1 MIQMNNNRFFE
12 LREYNNLTQKELAT
26 IFNVKQQTYSDWENS
41 KKIIPLKHL
50 VTLANYYHLSINYIL
65 GLSNIKKELSTQI
78 KIDKTKISQN
88 LIVIRK
94 ENNLLQKDLAKALNT
109 TPSTICAYEKGKTT
123 ILTAFAYQIC
133 KKYQISFDDLIGA
146 SASKTLK

>member
-1 MIQMNNNRFFE
+1 MNNNRFFE

-94 ENNLLQKDLAKALNT
+94 ENNLLQKDLAKA
-109 TPSTICAYEKGKTT
+109 
-123 ILTAFAYQIC
+123 
-133 KKYQISFDDLIGA
+133 
-146 SASKTLK
+146 